1 MIQIAR
7 LISKE
12 LNNLVLKYTR
22 ANHFLPGFFRP
33 KIFLDGKND
42 SLPVI
47 LRTDPYIFIK
57 FARRILSIYL

>member
-1 MIQIAR
+1 MIQMTR

-12 LNNLVLKYTR
+12 LNNVVLKYIR
-22 ANHFLPGFFRP
+22 VNLILPGFSRL

-42 SLPVI
+42 SFPVI